1 MKKIELE
8 IKDCRNRLEEYLLSI
23 DGIMDVKIENKEY
36 NFFVTITYDETKM
49 FVERIEKEIKL
60 YIDRINEPIVV
71 SFNKFEDNDVI
82 KEINIEDACCE
93 YCMEGNIE
101 NLLQLDGI
109 GSFSYNQDTNYFN
122 VSAKLGYNP
131 NKISK
136 EKLKEI
142 EESLEA

>member
-8 IKDCRNRLEEYLLSI
+8 IKDYRNRLEEYLLSI
-23 DGIMDVKIENKEY
+23 DGIMDVKIENKKY
-36 NFFVTITYDETKM
+36 NFFVTITYDETKI

-71 SFNKFEDNDVI
+71 SFNKFEDNDVT

-101 NLLQLDGI
+101 NLLQIAGI
-109 GSFSYNQDTNYFN
+109 GSFSYNQDTDYMN
-122 VSAKLGYNP
+122 VHAKFGYNP
-131 NKISK
+131 DKISK

>member
-8 IKDCRNRLEEYLLSI
+8 INNYRNRLEEYLLSI

-82 KEINIEDACCE
+82 KEINIEDAWCE
-93 YCMEGNIE
+93 YCMEGNVE

-109 GSFSYNQDTNYFN
+109 GTFSYNQDTDYIN

-131 NKISK
+131 DKISK

>member
-8 IKDCRNRLEEYLLSI
+8 IKDYRNRLEEYLLSI
-23 DGIMDVKIENKEY
+23 DGIMDVKIENKEQ
-36 NFFVTITYDETKM
+36 NFFVTIIYDETKM
-49 FVERIEKEIKL
+49 FIERIEKEIKL

-82 KEINIEDACCE
+82 KGINIEDACCE

-101 NLLQLDGI
+101 NLLQIDGI
-109 GSFSYNQDTNYFN
+109 GSFSYNQDTNYIN
-122 VSAKLGYNP
+122 VSTKLGYNP
-131 NKISK
+131 DKISK

-142 EESLEA
+142 EENLEA

>member
-8 IKDCRNRLEEYLLSI
+8 IKDYRNRLEEYLLSI
-23 DGIMDVKIENKEY
+23 DGIMDIKIENKEQ

-82 KEINIEDACCE
+82 KEIIIEDACCE

-101 NLLQLDGI
+101 NLLQIDGI
-109 GSFSYNQDTNYFN
+109 GSFSYNQDTNYIN
-122 VSAKLGYNP
+122 VPAKLGYNP
-131 NKISK
+131 DKISK

>member
-101 NLLQLDGI
+101 NLLQIDGI
-109 GSFSYNQDTNYFN
+109 GSFSYNQDNDYIN

-131 NKISK
+131 DKISK

>member
-8 IKDCRNRLEEYLLSI
+8 IKDYRNRLEEYLLSI

-36 NFFVTITYDETKM
+36 NFFVTITYNETKM

-71 SFNKFEDNDVI
+71 SFNKFEYNDVI

-109 GSFSYNQDTNYFN
+109 GTFSYNQDTDYIN

-131 NKISK
+131 DKISK

>member
-8 IKDCRNRLEEYLLSI
+8 IKDYRNRLEEYLLSI

-109 GSFSYNQDTNYFN
+109 GSFSYNQDNDYIN

-131 NKISK
+131 DKISK